1 MTGSTSDLRRSSLTG
16 ALPSPRELFVRPEFT
31 AVVGT
36 ILVFLFFAIFTGSA
50 GFLTLPM
57 TRNYLEVAATIG
69 IIAVPITLLLVAG
82 EFDLTVG
89 SMVAAS
95 QVIVSFL
102 IVESGWPVLAAMAG
116 GLVVAGAVGAING
129 FLVVRTRLP
138 SFIITLAGLFII
150 RGAVQGGLRMVTGS
164 TTVDRVRTTAEGD
177 LGGLLFG
184 ASVGPFSISLVWW
197 IGLTLLAAWVL
208 ERTAFGNWIFATG
221 GNEAAAVRAGVPVMR
236 VKILLYMATA
246 MSTVIVAAIDV
257 FAINQGNA
265 NAATGRE
272 FEVVVAAVI
281 GGAVLTGGY
290 GSPIGALFGALLFGM
305 VDQGFFFTVLPD
317 QWFNTFVG
325 VMLLIAVIINN
336 QTRARALKPA
346 RARR

>member
-1 MTGSTSDLRRSSLTG
+1 MRTPRETQSSIPG
-16 ALPSPRELFVRPEFT
+16 ARPSPRDLVIRPEFT

-36 ILVFLFFAIFTGSA
+36 ILVFLFFAVFTGSA

-69 IIAVPITLLLVAG
+69 IIAAPITLLLVAG

-95 QVIVSFL
+95 QIVVSYL
-102 IVESGWPVLAAMAG
+102 IVEAGWS
-116 GLVVAGAVGAING
+116 VGASMLTGLGVAALVGVVNG
-129 FLVVRTRLP
+129 YLVVRTRLP

-150 RGAVQGGLRMVTGS
+150 RGAVQGGLRMATGS
-164 TTVDRVRTTAEGD
+164 TTVDRVRVAAGD
-177 LGGLLFG
+177 DPIGLLF
-184 ASVGPFSISLVWW
+184 SSSIGPFSISLAWW
-197 IGLTLLAAWVL
+197 IGITLVAAWVL
-208 ERTAFGNWIFATG
+208 ERTSFGNWIFATG
-221 GNEAAAVRAGVPVMR
+221 GNLNAAVRAGVPVMR
-236 VKILLYMATA
+236 VKIVLYALTA
-246 MSTVIVAAIDV
+246 ISTVIVAAIDV

-281 GGAVLTGGY
+281 GGALLTGGY

-325 VMLLIAVIINN
+325 VMLLVAVIVNN
-336 QTRARALKPA
+336 YTRSRALRPQGV
-346 RARR
+346 RR